1 MLELLNHIKN
11 VLVLSGL
18 EGARLDSAM
27 FLIEDKLESTI
38 VLSNTV
44 EVKEPEKVVE
54 IKEIIK
60 EVEKEVIPTEVQD
73 ELASLQDKNEE
84 LNNQIQD
91 LEEVNDDLNCQIKEL
106 ESELNDTMNILE
118 ATLDEKDQLEARCTE
133 LHEQNE
139 YLLSQLEEPEE
150 EVAFEEP
157 EEVSNEDILANSMTE
172 EVDEEAILNQLEK
185 SLEQVAIEEP
195 EEVSNEDILANSMTE
210 EVDEEAILN
219 QLEKSL
225 EQVAIE
231 EPEKKVNRGSR
242 TSKRKANR
250 STGHYDE
257 YGNPKRQRSL
267 SRNNDDDTHV
277 FLNYYKQIKSG
288 ELNETNL
295 TPELITKIHT
305 LACTVNNGSAP
316 REVAELY
323 FNIMNGDE

>member
-38 VLSNTV
+38 VLSSTV

-60 EVEKEVIPTEVQD
+60 EVEKEVVPTAVQE
-73 ELASLQDKNEE
+73 ELDSFKNKNEE
-84 LNNQIQD
+84 LESKIQE

-106 ESELNDTMNILE
+106 ESDLNDTMNILE
-118 ATLDEKDQLEARCTE
+118 TTLDEKDQLEARCTE

-150 EVAFEEP
+150 VTFEEP
-157 EEVSNEDILANSMTE
+157 EKVSNEDILANSM
-172 EVDEEAILNQLEK
+172 N
-185 SLEQVAIEEP
+185 
-195 EEVSNEDILANSMTE
+195 E

-242 TSKRKANR
+242 TSKRKAN
-250 STGHYDE
+250 STYDI
-257 YGNPKRQRSL
+257 YGNPRKQRSL
-267 SRNNDDDTHV
+267 SQNDDDTHV

-288 ELNETNL
+288 ELNQNNL
-295 TPELITKIHT
+295 TLELITKIHT
-305 LACTVNNGSAP
+305 LACKVNKGNAP

>member
-38 VLSNTV
+38 VLSSTV

-60 EVEKEVIPTEVQD
+60 EVEKEVVPTAVQE
-73 ELASLQDKNEE
+73 ELDSFKNKNEE
-84 LNNQIQD
+84 LESKIQE

-106 ESELNDTMNILE
+106 ESDLNDTMNILE

-150 EVAFEEP
+150 VTFEEP
-157 EEVSNEDILANSMTE
+157 EEVSNEDILANSM
-172 EVDEEAILNQLEK
+172 N
-185 SLEQVAIEEP
+185 
-195 EEVSNEDILANSMTE
+195 E

-231 EPEKKVNRGSR
+231 EPEKKVNRGSQK
-242 TSKRKANR
+242 SKRKAN
-250 STGHYDE
+250 STYDM
-257 YGNPKRQRSL
+257 YGNPRKQRSL
-267 SRNNDDDTHV
+267 SQNDDDTHV

-288 ELNETNL
+288 ELNQNNL
-295 TPELITKIHT
+295 TLELITKIHT
-305 LACTVNNGSAP
+305 LACKVNKGKAP

>member
-38 VLSNTV
+38 VLSSTV

-60 EVEKEVIPTEVQD
+60 EVEKEVVPTAVQE
-73 ELASLQDKNEE
+73 ELDSFKNKNEE
-84 LNNQIQD
+84 LESKIQE

-106 ESELNDTMNILE
+106 ESDLNDTMNILE

-150 EVAFEEP
+150 EVTFEEP
-157 EEVSNEDILANSMTE
+157 EEVSNEDILANSMNE

-195 EEVSNEDILANSMTE
+195 EEVSNEDILANSMNE

-242 TSKRKANR
+242 TSKRKAN
-250 STGHYDE
+250 STYDM
-257 YGNPKRQRSL
+257 YGNPRKKRSL
-267 SRNNDDDTHV
+267 RQNDDDTHV
-277 FLNYYKQIKSG
+277 FLNYYRQIKSG
-288 ELNETNL
+288 ELNQNNL
-295 TPELITKIHT
+295 TLELITKIHT
-305 LACTVNNGSAP
+305 LACKVNKGNAP